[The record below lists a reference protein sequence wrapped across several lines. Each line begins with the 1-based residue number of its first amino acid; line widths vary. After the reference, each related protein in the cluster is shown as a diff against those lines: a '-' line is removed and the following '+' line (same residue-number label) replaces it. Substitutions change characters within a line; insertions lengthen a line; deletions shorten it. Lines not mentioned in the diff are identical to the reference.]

1 MKTLRRRYACP
12 PPARV
17 GVVLPV
23 LTRATL
29 WGAQTDCFLGCAF
42 GDKSGG
48 TYRFLLP
55 EIDNRFTKPRC
66 KLSMH
71 PRCACGNSAASPP
84 AMFPPPPP
92 RTYTE
97 DWNIVQP
104 PIDQDTSRGVV
115 GTMVQR
121 LVNGRTL
128 DLSLRAGPMHL
139 YEVRYEHT
147 TPPCIQIPSHADSFS
162 YRSQCPGEDDGSTTC
177 ALTCAREHLSRLR
190 AYTVTGETYHSPPPI
205 PPPPNP
211 QPPPPLP
218 FEAAEGDRFAPCQDT
233 CIAVTQGV
241 IDIMFCRDGG
251 KGSFSPAIC
260 AYGTQVRFKVPNTYP
275 IRTQSLTFT
284 HLQWF
289 LQCSVCGQREEVRST
304 LTTFEGDDS
313 CQYAND
319 QICQDG
325 RPSTEE
331 VHSSFVVVGEGVWAH
346 LCPYLTDKYAHV
358 ASNSHFPDMSRFSFF
373 HSDATNSFR
382 VLQV

>member
-1 MKTLRRRYACP
+1 MSHCEDTETEVRV

-84 AMFPPPPP
+84 SMFPPPPL

-97 DWNIVQP
+97 YWNIVQP

-139 YEVRYEHT
+139 YE
-147 TPPCIQIPSHADSFS
+147 
-162 YRSQCPGEDDGSTTC
+162 CPGEDDGSTTC

-190 AYTVTGETYHSPPPI
+190 AYTVTGETYHSPPPM
-205 PPPPNP
+205 PPPPNKP
-211 QPPPPLP
+211 PTPPPP
-218 FEAAEGDRFAPCQDT
+218 FEAAAGDRFAPCQDT
-233 CIAVTQGV
+233 CTAVAQGEQ
-241 IDIMFCRDGG
+241 FCRDGG
-251 KGSFSPAIC
+251 KGSFSPALC
-260 AYGTQVRFKVPNTYP
+260 AYGTQVSLAPNLPILTQLGHETY
-275 IRTQSLTFT
+275 
-284 HLQWF
+284 
-289 LQCSVCGQREEVRST
+289 
-304 LTTFEGDDS
+304 
-313 CQYAND
+313 A
-319 QICQDG
+319 
-325 RPSTEE
+325 
-331 VHSSFVVVGEGVWAH
+331 
-346 LCPYLTDKYAHV
+346 YL
-358 ASNSHFPDMSRFSFF
+358 PD
-373 HSDATNSFR
+373 
-382 VLQV
+382 